1 MNAPAR
7 PPVRGAIFDMDGT
20 LIDSQL
26 DFAAMRR
33 EMGLPDGMPILEGL
47 QSTPPGPELD
57 RRLQV
62 LREHELRGVECATI
76 FPGVEETLAALR
88 EWGWPT
94 GILTRNSRESTD
106 AMLDRLQLKL
116 DLVLTR
122 DDAPPKPDPAG
133 LLHIAQRWELAPAEL
148 VFCGDYLFD
157 LQAGQR
163 AGMQTVLFWPDE
175 SLPPFAREADHLLR
189 DFREA
194 VRLFERLG
202 REA

>member
-1 MNAPAR
+1 MSTPAR
-7 PPVRGAIFDMDGT
+7 PPIRGAIFDMDGT

-26 DFAAMRR
+26 DFDAMRR
-33 EMGLPDGMPILEGL
+33 DMGLPDRMPILEGL
-47 QSTPPGPELD
+47 QATPPGPELD
-57 RRLQV
+57 RRLRI
-62 LREHELRGVECATI
+62 LRNHELRGVECATI

-106 AMLDRLQLKL
+106 AMLDRLGLRL

-122 DDAPPKPDPAG
+122 DDAPPKPDPRG
-133 LLHIAQRWELAPAEL
+133 LLDIAGQWKLPPAEL

-163 AGMQTVLFWPDE
+163 AGMQTILFWPGE
-175 SLPPFAREADHLLR
+175 PLPPFLHEADHLLR

-194 VRLFERLG
+194 VGLFERLG
-202 REA
+202 GR